1 MTPKVRLFLFTA
13 LASVIPASASADIW
27 TETTVADVD
36 LFLNEQHIR
45 TGENITKFNYA
56 RVSCREDESAG
67 DPLCA
72 FVVNGAGTLVAS
84 GPSLQDAPKLLIL
97 TLDRPASDKRALA
110 VTSFM
115 AAVAPLDVEN
125 NTQNKAATS
134 RVLEAL
140 ADKNP
145 VSFKLGATAYVVQ
158 AFDSGEAIIS
168 AAAAAE

>member
-45 TGENITKFNYA
+45 SGENITKFNYA

-67 DPLCA
+67 DFLCA

-84 GPSLQDAPKLLIL
+84 GPSLEDAPELLIL
-97 TLDRPASDKRALA
+97 TLDRPAPDKRALA

-115 AAVAPLDVEN
+115 AAVAPLDIED

-140 ADKNP
+140 AGNTP

-158 AFDSGEAIIS
+158 VFDTGEAIIS
-168 AAAAAE
+168 AAAYE